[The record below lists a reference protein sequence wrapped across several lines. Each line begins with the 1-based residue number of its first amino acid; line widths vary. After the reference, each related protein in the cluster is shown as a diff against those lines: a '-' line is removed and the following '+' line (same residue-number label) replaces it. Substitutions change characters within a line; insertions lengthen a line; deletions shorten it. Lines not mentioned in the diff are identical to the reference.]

1 MAKRPPRLGGELPA
15 YNTMGA
21 KKPKK
26 RATRS
31 MTMSAPM
38 TSTTVQRSLRE
49 NIGTPG
55 TSKFVQ
61 RSPREN
67 IGTPGTKNF
76 VQRSPKVNIGTPGTK
91 NFVQR
96 TPANS
101 SQRMPGGMGRVMNT
115 LRSKLSAPRKPAK

>member
-1 MAKRPPRLGGELPA
+1 MAKKPPRLGGELPA
-15 YNTMGA
+15 YTTMGA
-21 KKPKK
+21 TKPKK
-26 RATRS
+26 TRRVMAFPNPLSS
-31 MTMSAPM
+31 MGS
-38 TSTTVQRSLRE
+38 
-49 NIGTPG
+49 
-55 TSKFVQ
+55 SKTVQ

-115 LRSKLSAPRKPAK
+115 LRTKLSAPRKPAK

>member
-1 MAKRPPRLGGELPA
+1 MAKKPPRLGGELPA
-15 YNTMGA
+15 YTTMGA
-21 KKPKK
+21 TKPKK
-26 RATRS
+26 TRRVMAFPNPLSS
-31 MTMSAPM
+31 MGS
-38 TSTTVQRSLRE
+38 
-49 NIGTPG
+49 
-55 TSKFVQ
+55 SKTVQ

>member
-15 YNTMGA
+15 YTTMGA
-21 KKPKK
+21 TTPTTPKKP
-26 RATRS
+26 
-31 MTMSAPM
+31 
-38 TSTTVQRSLRE
+38 VQRMLRTLAM
-49 NIGTPG
+49 GKPG
-55 TSKFVQ
+55 MGKTVQ

-67 IGTPGTKNF
+67 IGTPGTSKF

-96 TPANS
+96 TPTNS

-115 LRSKLSAPRKPAK
+115 LRTKLSAPRKPAK

>member
-1 MAKRPPRLGGELPA
+1 MAKTPKLGGELPA

-21 KKPKK
+21 TKPKK
-26 RATRS
+26 TRRVMAFPNPLSS
-31 MTMSAPM
+31 MGS
-38 TSTTVQRSLRE
+38 
-49 NIGTPG
+49 
-55 TSKFVQ
+55 SKTVQ

-115 LRSKLSAPRKPAK
+115 LRTKLSAPRKPAK

>member
-1 MAKRPPRLGGELPA
+1 MAKKPPRLGGELPA
-15 YNTMGA
+15 YTTMGA
-21 KKPKK
+21 TTPKK

-31 MTMSAPM
+31 MTMGAPM
-38 TSTTVQRSLRE
+38 TSKT
-49 NIGTPG
+49 
-55 TSKFVQ
+55 VQ

-67 IGTPGTKNF
+67 IGTPGTSKF

-115 LRSKLSAPRKPAK
+115 LRTKLSAPRKPSK